1 MAIVGRNARRA
12 IAAAFAAMLLFAAQA
27 GAKPKPRHPID
38 LNTATIDQ
46 LEELPGIGPKMAQR
60 ILDFREKSG
69 PFERVTDLRAIRGI
83 GRKRFEKIRPY
94 VTVTPARDSGGRKSP
109 YR

>member
-1 MAIVGRNARRA
+1 MPIVARNRMRGY
-12 IAAAFAAMLLFAAQA
+12 AAAFALTFLFAVAA
-27 GAKPKPRHPID
+27 AAKPKPRRPID
-38 LNTATIDQ
+38 LNTATLDQ

-69 PFERVTDLRAIRGI
+69 PFERVTDLRAVRGI

-94 VTVTPARDSGGRKSP
+94 VTVGSPRDSSAAKSSH
-109 YR
+109 R

>member
-1 MAIVGRNARRA
+1 MSVVGRNPMRA
-12 IAAAFAAMLLFAAQA
+12 FAAAFAAMILFAVAA
-27 GAKPKPRHPID
+27 AAKPKPQKPID
-38 LNTATIDQ
+38 LNTATLDQ

-94 VTVTPARDSGGRKSP
+94 VSVTPPRDSSSAKSSH
-109 YR
+109 R